1 MPYYYRTKKTTSK
14 YIKAMTY
21 SYDLLNTV
29 AYGTYGLNWQ
39 SCSNDQQEL
48 IVEFLD
54 NRKCT

>member
-1 MPYYYRTKKTTSK
+1 
-14 YIKAMTY
+14 MTY